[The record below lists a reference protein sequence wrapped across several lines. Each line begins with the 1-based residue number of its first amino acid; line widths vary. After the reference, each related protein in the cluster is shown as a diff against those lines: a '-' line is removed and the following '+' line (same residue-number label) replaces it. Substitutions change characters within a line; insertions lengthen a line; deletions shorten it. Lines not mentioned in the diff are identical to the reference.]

1 MRSKGPRCLLKV
13 DSELKSPYQFFSLSL
28 SLSHTH
34 THTHSLSLLCRT
46 NFPHWAEKI
55 AVSQAPHPSCSTLR
69 IIKKRQCAGLQIH
82 WLKQG
87 LTTLGESDFRT
98 TCGVSQWPRVFHS
111 GSGFWLPTPA
121 LPTPR
126 SCNDSFLW
134 VLIHGQPLLFVPVW
148 SLLKSCEQLY
158 NMVLSLSS
166 LINKE
171 SEAQTV

>member
-1 MRSKGPRCLLKV
+1 MPFKSWFWAQVTLPVLL
-13 DSELKSPYQFFSLSL
+13 SLSL

-69 IIKKRQCAGLQIH
+69 IIKKRGCAGLQIH

-98 TCGVSQWPRVFHS
+98 TCGVSQWPRVFHRAS
-111 GSGFWLPTPA
+111 DCPLQPYRHQEAVMT
-121 LPTPR
+121 R
-126 SCNDSFLW
+126 SCEY
-134 VLIHGQPLLFVPVW
+134 LFMVSPC
-148 SLLKSCEQLY
+148 SLCLCG
-158 NMVLSLSS
+158 LSLSPVS
-166 LINKE
+166 NSITWFFHYHHLSIRKVRHR
-171 SEAQTV
+171 QFK